1 MDGED
6 PLPGTTPITLGGHAL
21 TGATSRRQSGE
32 CDVSLPTPRN
42 RVSLDDPVM
51 ITCAISSALA
61 GRDRCRATLG
71 VAARPAATGSSEVM
85 PA

>member
-1 MDGED
+1 VRR
-6 PLPGTTPITLGGHAL
+6 L
-21 TGATSRRQSGE
+21 TSHSG
-32 CDVSLPTPRN
+32 N

-61 GRDRCRATLG
+61 GRDRRRATLG
-71 VAARPAATGSSEVM
+71 VAAPPAATGSEVM